1 MAELSRLAALIDAG
15 ELRSMSAKRLSWR
28 EALHAHGML
37 KDGAPQPG
45 KIPLVHSVLR
55 LKLLTKR

>member
-1 MAELSRLAALIDAG
+1 MAALSRLAALIDAG
-15 ELRSMSAKRLSWR
+15 ELRSMSKRLSWR
-28 EALHAHGML
+28 EARLAQGML

-45 KIPLVHSVLR
+45 KIALVHGVLR